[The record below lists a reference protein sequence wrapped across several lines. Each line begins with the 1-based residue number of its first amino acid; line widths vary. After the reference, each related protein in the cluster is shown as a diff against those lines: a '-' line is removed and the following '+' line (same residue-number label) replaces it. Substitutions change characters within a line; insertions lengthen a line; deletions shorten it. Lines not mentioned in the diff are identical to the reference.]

1 MSGFR
6 LPDIVKPPE
15 AGSRE
20 PALMAIVVIGG
31 HSRSVGKTSVVAGL
45 ISALREYDW
54 TAVKITQ
61 YGHGV
66 CSANGAPCDCATAD
80 HTWAITEEKDR
91 DGESDTSRFLAAG
104 AQRALWV
111 RTEQGRLAEAM
122 PALRQRL
129 ERSRHVILESNS
141 VLKFFRPDLYLT
153 VLDPGTE
160 DFKTSAR
167 EFLDRAN
174 AVILHDGSKTGGSAW
189 QAVSLKPVAER
200 PVFRITPPPYVTAEI
215 VEFVRRSLVTAGKA
229 DSSREARSE

>member
-1 MSGFR
+1 
-6 LPDIVKPPE
+6 
-15 AGSRE
+15 
-20 PALMAIVVIGG
+20 MAIVVIGG

-80 HTWAITEEKDR
+80 HSWAISEEKDR
-91 DGESDTSRFLAAG
+91 RGESDTSRFLLAG
-104 AQRALWV
+104 AARALWV
-111 RTEQGRLAEAM
+111 RSEQGRLAEAM
-122 PALRQRL
+122 PALRKRL
-129 ERSRHVILESNS
+129 DLSRHVIVESNS
-141 VLKFFRPDLYLT
+141 VLKFLRPDLYLT

-167 EFLDRAN
+167 EFLDRAG
-174 AVILHDGSKTGGSAW
+174 AVILHDGSRNGTSAW

-200 PVFRITPPPYVTAEI
+200 PVFRIAPPPYVTPEI
-215 VEFVRRSLVTAGKA
+215 IEFVRTRI
-229 DSSREARSE
+229 RERVAEN